1 MLELVLIRKIAV
13 KAFDSFHLLGQMA
26 YLYEGKYPK
35 TTTHYLIFQNM
46 VLKIILEKSY
56 LSLISHMLNELIYSI
71 QWYRHKTLLC
81 NVFIISTFP
90 ATQF

>member
-1 MLELVLIRKIAV
+1 MLELVLIRKIAI

-46 VLKIILEKSY
+46 VLQIVLEKRLFKPNKPY
-56 LSLISHMLNELIYSI
+56 A
-71 QWYRHKTLLC
+71 QWIDLFHL
-81 NVFIISTFP
+81 VV
-90 ATQF
+90 

>member
-1 MLELVLIRKIAV
+1 MLELVLIRKIAI

-46 VLKIILEKSY
+46 VLRIVLEKTLFKPNKPY
-56 LSLISHMLNELIYSI
+56 A
-71 QWYRHKTLLC
+71 QWIDLFHL
-81 NVFIISTFP
+81 VV
-90 ATQF
+90 